1 MSNLLEDLGRGFRD
15 PRIYLTL
22 GVALVLWAAA
32 YQHKREYTVQVADLG
47 FHPYIT
53 GFNDIERSI
62 TDPPFDYR
70 WSKSS
75 PEIEFPGIG
84 NQPVEVV
91 LTTFG
96 ARPGGDPPLV
106 VWTARGKEFELQTQP
121 QLHTDTFFLDRGS
134 DPLDGDLR
142 LAFDVPTFTPRGDPR
157 ELGVIIRSVTV
168 RPADYGLRPFV
179 IPPLYVLLGLLA
191 GLAGTYA
198 LFLISGLSRALALAS
213 TWLLAILSTL
223 GILLARPDT
232 ALLAANLVSL
242 MAWGLPLAVIARLA
256 LTRLLSSAGNPQ
268 SAIAWGT
275 LAFALTFVVRFGGLT
290 YPQFLTSD
298 LLLHV
303 HNAQEVMAGKW
314 VFSEPL
320 PDGRLVPYPPAYYL
334 LIAGLSPLT
343 GASDEGLGLAFKWTA
358 SLLDALTCLGLACAA
373 SRLWPRHGQLV
384 GPFAALAYLASPGA
398 LDLFSAGNYTNLFG
412 QSMLNLT
419 LLGALVYISGR
430 QPAGRWVPLLLA
442 VGFLL
447 TMLGHYSML
456 LATLV
461 IMFFFAV
468 SIAIF
473 HRSDAHR
480 KRSWAVL
487 GAYGSAVVGGFALY
501 YWRFLDVIAA
511 QFGDVLGR
519 LWGQRPVTTS
529 ASQAPGLRD
538 SLLKLP
544 GKVGQL
550 LGGLLVI
557 SAGYGSA
564 LLSRRLGAVRAL
576 IFSWLAAT
584 LIFAV
589 LDSFVGDSIRWY
601 YLGAAPIAL
610 LAGRFLAL
618 LASRQRWCRP
628 LAILTLSAALLH
640 MLLFWIDLIYIRYH

>member
-1 MSNLLEDLGRGFRD
+1 MVSLLEDLGRGFRD
-15 PRIYLTL
+15 PRLYLTL
-22 GVALVLWAAA
+22 GAALLLWAAA
-32 YQHKREYTVQVADLG
+32 YQHKREYTVEVADLSY
-47 FHPYIT
+47 HPYIS
-53 GFNDIERSI
+53 GFNEVERST

-75 PEIEFPGIG
+75 PQIVFPGIG
-84 NQPVEVV
+84 NQPVEVAV
-91 LTTFG
+91 TTIG
-96 ARPGGDPPLV
+96 ARPDGDPPAL
-106 VWTARGKEFELQTQP
+106 VWTARGEEFELQTQP
-121 QLHTDTFFLDRGS
+121 QEHTDTFFLDRGS

-142 LAFDVPTFTPRGDPR
+142 LAFEVPTFTPRGDPR

-191 GLAGTYA
+191 GLVGIYA
-198 LFLISGLSRALALAS
+198 LFLISGLSRALALVS
-213 TWLLAILSTL
+213 TWLLAMLATL
-223 GILLARPDT
+223 GILMARPDT

-242 MAWGLPLAVIARLA
+242 MSWALPLAVLARLA
-256 LTRLLSSAGNPQ
+256 LARLLSSAEAKSQ

-343 GASDEGLGLAFKWTA
+343 GASDAGLGMAFKWTA
-358 SLLDALTCLGLACAA
+358 SLLDALTCLGLAWAA
-373 SRLWPRHGQLV
+373 FRLWPRHGHLV
-384 GPFAALAYLASPGA
+384 GSFAALAYLASPGA

-419 LLGALVYISGR
+419 LLGALVFISGR
-430 QPAGRWVPLLLA
+430 QGGGSWAPLLLA
-442 VGFLL
+442 VGFFL

-461 IMFFFAV
+461 IMFLFAV

-473 HRSDAHR
+473 HRSDAHK

-501 YWRFLDVIAA
+501 YWRFLDVIGA

-519 LWGQRPVTTS
+519 LLGQRP
-529 ASQAPGLRD
+529 
-538 SLLKLP
+538 
-544 GKVGQL
+544 
-550 LGGLLVI
+550 
-557 SAGYGSA
+557 
-564 LLSRRLGAVRAL
+564 
-576 IFSWLAAT
+576 AAT
-584 LIFAV
+584 A
-589 LDSFVGDSIRWY
+589 
-601 YLGAAPIAL
+601 
-610 LAGRFLAL
+610 
-618 LASRQRWCRP
+618 
-628 LAILTLSAALLH
+628 
-640 MLLFWIDLIYIRYH
+640 